1 MKIEIVQKKKKRYST
16 TSTANMKKQNF
27 IEDKIVGEF
36 KDDSFVFKPWVV
48 IFYCQRSCRY
58 TVNTS
63 DLAT

>member
-1 MKIEIVQKKKKRYST
+1 MKQ
-16 TSTANMKKQNF
+16 QNF

-36 KDDSFVFKPWVV
+36 KDDSFVFKLWVV
-48 IFYCQRSCRY
+48 IFYCQRSYRY

>member
-1 MKIEIVQKKKKRYST
+1 MKTEIGI
-16 TSTANMKKQNF
+16 TSTANMKQQNF

-36 KDDSFVFKPWVV
+36 KDDSFVFKLWVV
-48 IFYCQRSCRY
+48 IFYCQRSYRY